1 MYKIVSLVEYAK
13 DEKNMSAKNKKFDR
27 GSLSSGSS
35 ENLSAK
41 RPGSAKV
48 NRPNSADGSK
58 YSARSTASLVSFV
71 ICQ

>member
-1 MYKIVSLVEYAK
+1 
-13 DEKNMSAKNKKFDR
+13 MSAKKKLER
-27 GSLSSGSS
+27 GSIASGSS

-58 YSARSTASLVSFV
+58 FSARSTASLVSFV
-71 ICQ
+71 LTKRA

>member
-1 MYKIVSLVEYAK
+1 
-13 DEKNMSAKNKKFDR
+13 MSAKKKFER

-48 NRPNSADGSK
+48 NRPSSADGSK